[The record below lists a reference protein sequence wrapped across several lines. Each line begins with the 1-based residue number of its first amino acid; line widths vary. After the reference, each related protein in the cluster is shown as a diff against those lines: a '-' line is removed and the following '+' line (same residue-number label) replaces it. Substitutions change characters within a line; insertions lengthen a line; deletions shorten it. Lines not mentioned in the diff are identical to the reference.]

1 MMTLTELLDTQEQ
14 NLDNMLTLL
23 EHEFDLLK
31 QRQALSL
38 AEIAASKQQQLEA
51 IVALDNVIAAHP
63 DVAELKGP
71 LLSRQEA
78 LREKMTHCQERNEV
92 NGHLIEMTLSANRRL
107 ATTLLQL
114 RDKNSVTYDKN
125 GQPRPGR
132 AGLNIKA

>member
-1 MMTLTELLDTQEQ
+1 MMTLTELLDSQEQ

-23 EHEFDLLK
+23 EQEFDLLK

-38 AEIAASKQQQLEA
+38 AEIATSKQQQLEA

-63 DVAELKGP
+63 DVADLKGS

-78 LREKMTHCQERNEV
+78 LREKMALCQERNEV